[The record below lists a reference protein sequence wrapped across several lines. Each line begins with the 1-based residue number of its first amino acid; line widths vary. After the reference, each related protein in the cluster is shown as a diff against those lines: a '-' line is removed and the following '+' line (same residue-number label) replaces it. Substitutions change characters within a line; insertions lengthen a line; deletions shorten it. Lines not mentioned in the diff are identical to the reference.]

1 MVINRNRSIGPNMYA
16 GARKSAFKKLNKVIL
31 YSILE
36 SVTSAFY
43 VTLYRYYIFGF

>member
-1 MVINRNRSIGPNMYA
+1 MVINRNRSIGHNMYA

-36 SVTSAFY
+36 GVTSSFC
-43 VTLYRYYIFGF
+43 VTQYRY